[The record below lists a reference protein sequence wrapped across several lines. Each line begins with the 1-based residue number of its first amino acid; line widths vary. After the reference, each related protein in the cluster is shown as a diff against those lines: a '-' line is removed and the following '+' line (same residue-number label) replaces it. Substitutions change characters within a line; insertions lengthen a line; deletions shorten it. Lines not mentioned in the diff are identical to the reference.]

1 MEWDTWSDPAW
12 PVCDK
17 VEQIKIVESEYF
29 KLGQSVQAEVVNNSN
44 CPLPC
49 RYKEYQIVGEPEG
62 EQATQI
68 AIGFVFADWEI
79 TEAIEEEIYS
89 FESFV
94 SEFGGSLG
102 LFLGF
107 SFYMLLDPFIFTLK
121 FVGKKLKKDV

>member
-1 MEWDTWSDPAW
+1 MEWDTWSDASW
-12 PVCDK
+12 PICDK
-17 VEQIKIVESEYF
+17 VDQIKKVEAEYV
-29 KLGQSVQAEVVNNSN
+29 KLGHSVQAEVVNNSN

-68 AIGFVFADWEI
+68 AFAFVFADWEI

-89 FESFV
+89 FVSFV

-107 SFYMLLDPFIFTLK
+107 SFYMLLDPFIFALK
-121 FVGKKLKKDV
+121 FVGKKLKKEV